1 MPRRGSVAGIYG
13 PSSGLGRKMF
23 NLATG
28 GNTVTTVTNYNST
41 GEIWKVH
48 TFTSSGT
55 FTVLSAPQTFRWINI
70 AGGGY
75 GGGDRGGGGG
85 GGGVLFSNSAILAVT
100 SYSFT
105 VGIAQ
110 NNSIAFGQTTIAGGT
125 GGSYSSGAG
134 ASGGSGGGGGG
145 PSGGGGAGTAGQGN
159 NGNSA
164 PGFNG
169 GYGGSWGS
177 SSNIT
182 GTSVAYSTGGAAADW
197 SGANAT
203 PTIFGY
209 GGYGGRN
216 NADQLGRTNGAP
228 GAVIVAYQIG

>member
-1 MPRRGSVAGIYG
+1 MPIISSV
-13 PSSGLGRKMF
+13 SGNFSPIGRSKKPF

-28 GNTVTTVTNYNST
+28 GTYVDIVNYNST
-41 GEIWKVH
+41 GQTWRVH
-48 TFTSSGT
+48 TFTSGAGT
-55 FTVLSAPQTFRWINI
+55 LTVLSALEIFKWIAI

-85 GGGVLFSNSAILAVT
+85 GGGVLLNNSATLNVGA
-100 SYSFT
+100 YNFT
-105 VGIAQ
+105 VGAAQ
-110 NNSIAFGQTTIAGGT
+110 NNTVAFSQTCIAGGT
-125 GGSYSSGAG
+125 GGSYSNGAG
-134 ASGGSGGGGGG
+134 AGGGSGGGGGG

-159 NGNSA
+159 NGA
-164 PGFNG
+164 GGGGFGG

-182 GTSVAYSTGGAAADW
+182 GTSVSYSTGGPAGDW
-197 SGANAT
+197 SGPNTT

-216 NADQLGRTNGAP
+216 NGDALGRTNGAP